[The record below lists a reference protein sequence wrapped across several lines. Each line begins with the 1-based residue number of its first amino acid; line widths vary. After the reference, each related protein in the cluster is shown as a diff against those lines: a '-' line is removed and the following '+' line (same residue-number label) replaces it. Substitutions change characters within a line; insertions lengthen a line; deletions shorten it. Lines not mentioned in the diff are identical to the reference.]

1 MPADPPSY
9 EEALEQLEAL
19 IDRIESGE
27 LGLEESIR
35 HYEEGSKL
43 IRHCRDILDAAES
56 RIAEVSGDDRVEPE
70 FDEG

>member
-70 FDEG
+70 ADEG